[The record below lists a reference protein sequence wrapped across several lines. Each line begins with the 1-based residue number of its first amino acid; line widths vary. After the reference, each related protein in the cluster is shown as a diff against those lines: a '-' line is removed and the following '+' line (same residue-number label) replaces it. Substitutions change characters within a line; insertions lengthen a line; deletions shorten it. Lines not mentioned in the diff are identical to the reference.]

1 MFNTKKLGKLLAVAT
16 LALGVF
22 VVAGCADDAGSSNK
36 AAVNK
41 DAKTIVVATR
51 GTARPYSYTD
61 DKGNLTGYD
70 VELVKEIERRN
81 PNLHFEFKPMATDA
95 AFVAMDAGQVDMI
108 ANQMRRNPTREAK
121 YNYTNE
127 VNNYSTRKLA
137 VKNDRNDIN
146 SLEDLKGKK
155 IVVTISSE
163 FRELVDEFNK
173 TANPPIEVVY
183 TDKGSAESL
192 NLVATGRADAAGE
205 YEYVINSAVKDR
217 GLPVKAV
224 GDVLAVV
231 PTHFLTKKTDDM
243 KKVADQIDKTM
254 KEMKADGTLKK
265 LSEQYLGGDFT
276 VEPAQ
281 K

>member
-22 VVAGCADDAGSSNK
+22 VVSGCADDAGSSNK

-231 PTHFLTKKTDDM
+231 PTYFLTKKTDDM

>member
-1 MFNTKKLGKLLAVAT
+1 M
-16 LALGVF
+16 
-22 VVAGCADDAGSSNK
+22 SNK
-36 AAVNK
+36 GGYNK
-41 DAKTIVVATR
+41 PCR
-51 GTARPYSYTD
+51 
-61 DKGNLTGYD
+61 
-70 VELVKEIERRN
+70 
-81 PNLHFEFKPMATDA
+81 
-95 AFVAMDAGQVDMI
+95 
-108 ANQMRRNPTREAK
+108 TREAK

-231 PTHFLTKKTDDM
+231 PTYFLTKKTDDM

>member
-231 PTHFLTKKTDDM
+231 PTYFLTKKTDDM

-254 KEMKADGTLKK
+254 KEMKAD
-265 LSEQYLGGDFT
+265 
-276 VEPAQ
+276 
-281 K
+281 

>member
-1 MFNTKKLGKLLAVAT
+1 MFNTKKLGKLLGVAT

-231 PTHFLTKKTDDM
+231 PTYFLTKKTDDM